1 MEERPFSPP
10 ADSHLVVVSRS
21 YSIENRFA
29 AANEWGPQASDLIAI
44 VFPDE
49 AKAEDVRNR
58 VLAMQKQY
66 LITLDDAVVAVKKE
80 DGKIKLN
87 QLFSTTAAGAAAGSF
102 WGLLVGVVFLMP
114 IIGVAVG
121 AASGALGGAL
131 QDFGIN
137 DDFMK
142 QAAEAIKPGDAVL
155 FLLVRKMTTDKV
167 LADLQGVGGTILQT
181 SLDHEKEAALRAALA
196 AHANAAEA
204 IKPGPA

>member
-1 MEERPFSPP
+1 M
-10 ADSHLVVVSRS
+10 
-21 YSIENRFA
+21 
-29 AANEWGPQASDLIAI
+29 SDLIAI

-66 LITLDDAVVAVKKE
+66 LITLDDAVVAVKKD

-87 QLFSTTAAGAAAGSF
+87 QIFSTTAAGAAAGSF
-102 WGLLVGVVFLMP
+102 WGLLVGVVFMMP
-114 IIGVAVG
+114 ILGVAVG

-137 DDFMK
+137 DKFMK
-142 QAAEAIKPGDAVL
+142 DASEAIQPGNAVL

-167 LADLQGVGGTILQT
+167 LADLQGVGGTVLQT
-181 SLDHEKEAALRAALA
+181 SLDHDKEAALRAALA
-196 AHANAAEA
+196 AHAATPQASQPAAS
-204 IKPGPA
+204 